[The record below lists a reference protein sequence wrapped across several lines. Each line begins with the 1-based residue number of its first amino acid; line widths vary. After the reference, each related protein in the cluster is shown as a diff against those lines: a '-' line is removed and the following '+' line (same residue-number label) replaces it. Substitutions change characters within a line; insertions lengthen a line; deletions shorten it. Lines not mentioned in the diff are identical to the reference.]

1 MELSYAAYN
10 YPNGEELPIIPGAF
24 MGDFTKTAGMLLEDN
39 GFVNISEYNYTSDSR
54 AAHTIG
60 CRFVEFPG
68 TRNLQSNNIGGNY
81 NVHQHNG
88 TNIQLPVRDLLDSVC
103 IRDYDQG
110 RADFRDNTLIT
121 GEDTEISTS
130 HDDEIETKP
139 LVVVDIRGSVTV
151 SDWINDVMTQ
161 FDSENNRFA
170 AFADEIFTNV
180 ENFYSV
186 SENGSFGRNSSSDYN
201 HKLATWAMELSYA
214 AYNYPNGEELP
225 IIPGAFMGD
234 FTKTAGMLLED
245 NGFVNI
251 SEYNYTSDSRAAH
264 TIGWRPINV
273 DVSETSQI
281 INDAGGMDNVY
292 QYNIDDKGSVL
303 YNLLDSVRVH
313 KCNSSWVDRGTDTR
327 LDRSTFEADKINEGT
342 IVSSS
347 VQRTLLEDNG
357 FVNISEYNYTSD
369 SRAAHTIGWRP
380 INVDVSE
387 TSQIINDAGGM
398 DNVYQY
404 NIDDKGSVLY
414 NLLDQLRVDRSAH
427 LFDERRDTGAD
438 RYDSIT
444 NSQSFAAGN
453 KILKPLLVVDI
464 RGSVTW
470 WDWVNDIGAQAL
482 PFNNRFAA
490 LAEEVFTNVENYLS
504 SVGLQDPIILITGHS
519 MGAAIANIL
528 AARLNETMDSGNIY
542 AYTFATQL
550 DRVSNCFNNIDS
562 YGNVTAVT
570 ASDYNHRLA
579 TWAMELSYAAY
590 NYPNG
595 EELPIIPGAFMG
607 DFVKSANTLL
617 SENGFVNIT
626 DLNYGSNESGAHTIG
641 WRPIGG
647 VDTGLLQIS
656 DDIGG
661 NDNVGW
667 DNTSDEELYVWN
679 FLDRLRTLDG
689 NSGRADSGNVAVL
702 AGKDNVVD
710 VIQSS
715 AIRTMPLVVVDVR
728 GSVTLSDWINDVMT
742 QFDSENNRFA
752 AFADEIF
759 TNVENFYSVSENGS
773 FGRNSSSDY
782 NHKLATWAMEL
793 SYAAYNYPNGE
804 ELPIIPGAFMGDFTK
819 TAGMLLEDNGFV
831 NVVNYKYETS
841 DSGAHTIGCRFVEFP
856 ENENMQLNDGLGGNI
871 DVSQHYGTNIQL
883 PVRDLLDSVCILER
897 NSHGS
902 DRVADTRMDRDTFRS
917 DKISTDTTSLLNTK
931 RLDGLVVV
939 DIRGSVT
946 AMDWYNDIM
955 TQLSAKSNRFAALA
969 EEMLTNVN
977 NYIRL
982 MGLQDPIILVT
993 GHSMGAAIANILAAR
1008 LNGIMDPDNVYAYT
1022 FATPRTVNEAVSG
1035 NQAVNYP
1042 NIFNILNSNDAVTY
1056 VPSSFFSIEEHWRR
1070 HGIDLYINMPY
1081 SESNDTDLSGMLCH
1095 AMPVYLNWL
1104 NSSEDLSLQE
1114 MLTLSEEARVRG
1126 LLPIIV
1132 KIKCPVGVTIK
1143 DSNGNI
1149 IGYESQQENAVY
1161 PDMLNRGVV
1170 SWIEEDGAK
1179 MFFIPSIADAASIEI
1194 EAYDYGSMN
1203 FTVGSVDASTESE
1216 IKTLNN
1222 ISLYPGKEFIA
1233 DISEDVPVEDTQ
1245 LFITENGETVGEV
1258 TETNPHLKGTRVWH
1272 EVCLNGEKEF
1282 VATYWSFTTDK
1293 TVTEIH
1299 ARNKYGGY
1307 AYLKP
1312 DDSWVKIVEDGDS
1325 LIWTVAMCYKDA
1337 VDHVYNVSV
1346 NSNGEW
1352 HTYENALHVH
1362 VPQEYADINREYF
1375 SSNATSTNTATI
1387 PAAVPYYTVIDPTD
1401 N

>member
-1 MELSYAAYN
+1 MLKKCTCTGTITLSTAHGTESKTISVTQLDKVSNYFYSVSENGSFGHNSSSDYNHKLATWAMELSYAAYN

-88 TNIQLPVRDLLDSVC
+88 TNIQLPVRNLLDSVC

-139 LVVVDIRGSVTV
+139 LVVVDVRGSVTL

-161 FDSENNRFA
+161 LDSENNRFA

-234 FTKTAGMLLED
+234 FTQTAGMLLED

-264 TIGWRPINV
+264 TIGWRPVEV

-281 INDAGGMDNVY
+281 INDV
-292 QYNIDDKGSVL
+292 
-303 YNLLDSVRVH
+303 
-313 KCNSSWVDRGTDTR
+313 
-327 LDRSTFEADKINEGT
+327 
-342 IVSSS
+342 
-347 VQRTLLEDNG
+347 
-357 FVNISEYNYTSD
+357 
-369 SRAAHTIGWRP
+369 
-380 INVDVSE
+380 
-387 TSQIINDAGGM
+387 GGM

-490 LAEEVFTNVENYLS
+490 LAEEVL
-504 SVGLQDPIILITGHS
+504 
-519 MGAAIANIL
+519 
-528 AARLNETMDSGNIY
+528 
-542 AYTFATQL
+542 
-550 DRVSNCFNNIDS
+550 
-562 YGNVTAVT
+562 
-570 ASDYNHRLA
+570 
-579 TWAMELSYAAY
+579 
-590 NYPNG
+590 
-595 EELPIIPGAFMG
+595 
-607 DFVKSANTLL
+607 
-617 SENGFVNIT
+617 
-626 DLNYGSNESGAHTIG
+626 
-641 WRPIGG
+641 
-647 VDTGLLQIS
+647 
-656 DDIGG
+656 
-661 NDNVGW
+661 
-667 DNTSDEELYVWN
+667 
-679 FLDRLRTLDG
+679 
-689 NSGRADSGNVAVL
+689 
-702 AGKDNVVD
+702 
-710 VIQSS
+710 
-715 AIRTMPLVVVDVR
+715 
-728 GSVTLSDWINDVMT
+728 
-742 QFDSENNRFA
+742 
-752 AFADEIF
+752 

-782 NHKLATWAMEL
+782 NHKFATWAMEL

-804 ELPIIPGAFMGDFTK
+804 ELPIIPGAFMGDFTQ
-819 TAGMLLEDNGFV
+819 TAGALLEDNGFV
-831 NVVNYKYETS
+831 RVLELNYES
-841 DSGAHTIGCRFVEFP
+841 DNRAAHTIGFGSVEFLGTS
-856 ENENMQLNDGLGGNI
+856 NLQSNNIGGNYN
-871 DVSQHYGTNIQL
+871 VHQHNGTNIQL
-883 PVRDLLDSVCILER
+883 PVRDLCDSVCAYECNTRRSNSGNPEIMDGNVDVLEV
-897 NSHGS
+897 SES
-902 DRVADTRMDRDTFRS
+902 QL
-917 DKISTDTTSLLNTK
+917 TTTTVKN
-931 RLDGLVVV
+931 LVVIDV
-939 DIRGSVT
+939 RGSVT
-946 AMDWYNDIM
+946 LSDWGNDIV
-955 TQLSAKSNRFAALA
+955 TQLAANNNRFEALA
-969 EEMLTNVN
+969 DEVFTNA
-977 NYIRL
+977 IRYMNAAGVL
-982 MGLQDPIILVT
+982 GLNPIVLIT

-1008 LNGIMDPDNVYAYT
+1008 FNEAMDPDNIYAYT

-1258 TETNPHLKGTRVWH
+1258 TETNPHLKGVTVEH
-1272 EVCLNGEKEF
+1272 VEKNGQIVTYKHF
-1282 VATYWSFTTDK
+1282 VTDN
-1293 TVTEIH
+1293 TVTEI
-1299 ARNKYGGY
+1299 RYIRVDPVSNITSTS
-1307 AYLKP
+1307 YLTP
-1312 DDSWVKIVEDGDS
+1312 ELSVVEIEEDGDN
-1325 LIWTVAMCYKDA
+1325 LIWTRGDCYLVAGDY
-1337 VDHVYNVSV
+1337 VYDVVV

-1352 HTYENALHVH
+1352 YTYENALHVH
-1362 VPQEYADINREYF
+1362 VPQEYADINKEYF
-1375 SSNATSTNTATI
+1375 SSNATPTNTATI

>member
-1 MELSYAAYN
+1 
-10 YPNGEELPIIPGAF
+10 
-24 MGDFTKTAGMLLEDN
+24 
-39 GFVNISEYNYTSDSR
+39 
-54 AAHTIG
+54 
-60 CRFVEFPG
+60 
-68 TRNLQSNNIGGNY
+68 
-81 NVHQHNG
+81 
-88 TNIQLPVRDLLDSVC
+88 
-103 IRDYDQG
+103 
-110 RADFRDNTLIT
+110 
-121 GEDTEISTS
+121 
-130 HDDEIETKP
+130 
-139 LVVVDIRGSVTV
+139 
-151 SDWINDVMTQ
+151 
-161 FDSENNRFA
+161 
-170 AFADEIFTNV
+170 
-180 ENFYSV
+180 
-186 SENGSFGRNSSSDYN
+186 
-201 HKLATWAMELSYA
+201 
-214 AYNYPNGEELP
+214 
-225 IIPGAFMGD
+225 MGD

-264 TIGWRPINV
+264 TIGWRPV
-273 DVSETSQI
+273 EVAVSETSQI
-281 INDAGGMDNVY
+281 INDTG
-292 QYNIDDKGSVL
+292 
-303 YNLLDSVRVH
+303 
-313 KCNSSWVDRGTDTR
+313 
-327 LDRSTFEADKINEGT
+327 E
-342 IVSSS
+342 
-347 VQRTLLEDNG
+347 
-357 FVNISEYNYTSD
+357 
-369 SRAAHTIGWRP
+369 IG
-380 INVDVSE
+380 
-387 TSQIINDAGGM
+387 
-398 DNVYQY
+398 NVYQY

-504 SVGLQDPIILITGHS
+504 STGLQDPIILVTGHS

-542 AYTFATQL
+542 AYTFAIPL
-550 DRVSNCFNNIDS
+550 DRVSSCFNNIDS

-590 NYPNG
+590 NYRNG

-617 SENGFVNIT
+617 SENGFVIIT

-641 WRPIGG
+641 WCPIGG

-804 ELPIIPGAFMGDFTK
+804 ELPIIPGAFMGDFTQ

-831 NVVNYKYETS
+831 NISEYNYTS
-841 DSGAHTIGCRFVEFP
+841 DSRAAHTIGWRPINVDVSETS
-856 ENENMQLNDGLGGNI
+856 QIINDAGGMDNVYQYNI
-871 DVSQHYGTNIQL
+871 DDKGSVLYN
-883 PVRDLLDSVCILER
+883 LLDSVCVCDYDQGR
-897 NSHGS
+897 NYFR
-902 DRVADTRMDRDTFRS
+902 DDTVVIEENTA
-917 DKISTDTTSLLNTK
+917 LNTSQDDEVGTK
-931 RLDGLVVV
+931 PLVVV
-939 DIRGSVT
+939 DVRGSVT
-946 AMDWYNDIM
+946 ISDWINDVM
-955 TQLSAKSNRFAALA
+955 TQFDSENNRFAAFA
-969 EEMLTNVN
+969 DEIFTNVE
-977 NYIRL
+977 NYL
-982 MGLQDPIILVT
+982 SSTGVQNPIILVT
-993 GHSMGAAIANILAAR
+993 GHSMGPAIANILAAR
-1008 LNGIMDPDNVYAYT
+1008 LNGIMDPGNVYAYT

-1056 VPSSFFSIEEHWRR
+1056 VPLTITLPVVNYWKR

-1081 SESNDTDLSGMLCH
+1081 SESRETDILGMPCH
-1095 AMPVYLNWL
+1095 SMSVYLNWL

-1114 MLTLSEEARVRG
+1114 MLALSEEARVRG
-1126 LLPIIV
+1126 LLPIIA

-1161 PDMLNRGVV
+1161 PDMLDNGVM

-1272 EVCLNGEKEF
+1272 EVCNNGGKDF
-1282 VATYWSFTTDK
+1282 VVTHWTFTTDK

-1307 AYLKP
+1307 SYLKP

-1325 LIWTVAMCYKDA
+1325 LIWTVGLCYEVA

-1362 VPQEYADINREYF
+1362 VPQEYADINKEYF
-1375 SSNATSTNTATI
+1375 SSNATPTNTATI
-1387 PAAVPYYTVIDPTD
+1387 PAAVPYYTVINPTD

>member
-1 MELSYAAYN
+1 MSTAHGTESKTISVTQLDKVSNYFYSVSENGSFGRNSSSDYNHKLATWAMELSYAAYN

-88 TNIQLPVRDLLDSVC
+88 TNIQLPVRNLLDSVC

-139 LVVVDIRGSVTV
+139 LVVVDVRGSVTL

-303 YNLLDSVRVH
+303 YNLLDSVCVCDYDQGR
-313 KCNSSWVDRGTDTR
+313 NYFRDDTVVIEENTA
-327 LDRSTFEADKINEGT
+327 LN
-342 IVSSS
+342 
-347 VQRTLLEDNG
+347 
-357 FVNISEYNYTSD
+357 
-369 SRAAHTIGWRP
+369 
-380 INVDVSE
+380 
-387 TSQIINDAGGM
+387 TSQ
-398 DNVYQY
+398 
-404 NIDDKGSVLY
+404 DD
-414 NLLDQLRVDRSAH
+414 
-427 LFDERRDTGAD
+427 
-438 RYDSIT
+438 
-444 NSQSFAAGN
+444 
-453 KILKPLLVVDI
+453 
-464 RGSVTW
+464 
-470 WDWVNDIGAQAL
+470 
-482 PFNNRFAA
+482 
-490 LAEEVFTNVENYLS
+490 EVGT
-504 SVGLQDPIILITGHS
+504 
-519 MGAAIANIL
+519 
-528 AARLNETMDSGNIY
+528 
-542 AYTFATQL
+542 
-550 DRVSNCFNNIDS
+550 
-562 YGNVTAVT
+562 
-570 ASDYNHRLA
+570 
-579 TWAMELSYAAY
+579 
-590 NYPNG
+590 
-595 EELPIIPGAFMG
+595 
-607 DFVKSANTLL
+607 K
-617 SENGFVNIT
+617 
-626 DLNYGSNESGAHTIG
+626 
-641 WRPIGG
+641 
-647 VDTGLLQIS
+647 
-656 DDIGG
+656 
-661 NDNVGW
+661 
-667 DNTSDEELYVWN
+667 
-679 FLDRLRTLDG
+679 
-689 NSGRADSGNVAVL
+689 
-702 AGKDNVVD
+702 
-710 VIQSS
+710 
-715 AIRTMPLVVVDVR
+715 PLVVVDVR
-728 GSVTLSDWINDVMT
+728 GSVTISDWINDVMT

-759 TNVENFYSVSENGS
+759 TNVENYL
-773 FGRNSSSDY
+773 SSTGVQ
-782 NHKLATWAMEL
+782 N
-793 SYAAYNYPNGE
+793 
-804 ELPIIPGAFMGDFTK
+804 
-819 TAGMLLEDNGFV
+819 
-831 NVVNYKYETS
+831 
-841 DSGAHTIGCRFVEFP
+841 
-856 ENENMQLNDGLGGNI
+856 
-871 DVSQHYGTNIQL
+871 
-883 PVRDLLDSVCILER
+883 
-897 NSHGS
+897 
-902 DRVADTRMDRDTFRS
+902 
-917 DKISTDTTSLLNTK
+917 
-931 RLDGLVVV
+931 
-939 DIRGSVT
+939 
-946 AMDWYNDIM
+946 
-955 TQLSAKSNRFAALA
+955 
-969 EEMLTNVN
+969 
-977 NYIRL
+977 
-982 MGLQDPIILVT
+982 PIILVT

-1008 LNGIMDPDNVYAYT
+1008 LNGIMDPGNVYAYT

-1056 VPSSFFSIEEHWRR
+1056 VPLTITLPVVNYWKR

-1081 SESNDTDLSGMLCH
+1081 SESRETDILGMPCH
-1095 AMPVYLNWL
+1095 SMSVYLNWL

-1114 MLTLSEEARVRG
+1114 MLALSEEARVRG
-1126 LLPIIV
+1126 LLPIIA

-1161 PDMLNRGVV
+1161 PDMLDNGVM

-1272 EVCLNGEKEF
+1272 EVCNNGGKDF
-1282 VATYWSFTTDK
+1282 VVTHWTFTTDK

-1307 AYLKP
+1307 SYLKP

-1325 LIWTVAMCYKDA
+1325 LIWTVGLCYEVA

-1362 VPQEYADINREYF
+1362 VPQEYADINKEYF
-1375 SSNATSTNTATI
+1375 SSNATPTNTTTI
-1387 PAAVPYYTVIDPTD
+1387 PAAVPYYTVINPTD